1 MLLVTKRI
9 LKLFS
14 RSLYFIFSGSI
25 GVANDYEGQSV
36 FTESEPIVLKKGA
49 CFGELAL
56 INNDTRNASI
66 VCMETT
72 EFLVIDRDD
81 FEALNLFDRYNS
93 EYLERIRYFQA
104 NPLLKNVSL
113 EKIKTLA
120 SICKEELDKFLMEQK
135 FCRKVTSYIK
145 NFFMVYS

>member
-1 MLLVTKRI
+1 M
-9 LKLFS
+9 
-14 RSLYFIFSGSI
+14 
-25 GVANDYEGQSV
+25 

-135 FCRKVTSYIK
+135 LF
-145 NFFMVYS
+145 